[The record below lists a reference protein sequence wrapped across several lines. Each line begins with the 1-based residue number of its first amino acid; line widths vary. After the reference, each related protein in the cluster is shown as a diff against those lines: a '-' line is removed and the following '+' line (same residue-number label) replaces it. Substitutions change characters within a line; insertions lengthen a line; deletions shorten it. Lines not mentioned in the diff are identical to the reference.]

1 MSSIISSL
9 IESTK
14 KNLQLV
20 PNFFMFLLLFATFFT
35 KEFNNFLNVVASFS
49 KDLLSDKNYQLIERF
64 FTSTNNT
71 FMFFEFFTLLFFF
84 YLISEILIQ
93 VAKRRSFIEGSE
105 TFLFPTG
112 IFFTILLIQQKVLLN
127 EPHITQL
134 FEIHIDKNSLLTF
147 IFIVALIVFI
157 LHYIFVFASPFV
169 TIAYIIYYANIRLR
183 WKIIFGLI
191 YIIIL
196 LYIAIQLLGR

>member
-20 PNFFMFLLLFATFFT
+20 PNFFMFVLLFATFFT

-49 KDLLSDKNYQLIERF
+49 KDLLSDKNYQLIESF

-71 FMFFEFFTLLFFF
+71 FFCFEFFVLLFFF
-84 YLISEILIQ
+84 YFSSEILIQ
-93 VAKRRSFIEGSE
+93 IAKGKLVIEGSG

-134 FEIHIDKNSLLTF
+134 FEIHIAKNSLLTF
-147 IFIVALIVFI
+147 IFIVALMVFI
-157 LHYIFVFASPFV
+157 LHYIFAFASPFV
-169 TIAYIIYYANIRLR
+169 AIAYIIYYANIRLR
-183 WKIIFGLI
+183 WKLIFGLL

-196 LYIAIQLLGR
+196 QNITTQLLYR